1 VSRRNLF
8 GDLKI
13 LTVTSLY
20 IFEILCY
27 IKENQIY
34 MTQYLDFHNYNIRG
48 KQGLYAQLCSTTC
61 CKKSVINM
69 GIKLH
74 NNLPTEI
81 KRIENFKDFKDK
93 FKFFYYKTAFI
104 LYKSCLVVRHSNIH
118 KVFLECDF
126 LH

>member
-1 VSRRNLF
+1 VSYRNLF

-27 IKENQIY
+27 IKKNQIY
-34 MTQYLDFHNYNIRG
+34 TTQYLDIHNYNTKE
-48 KQGLYAQLCSTTC
+48 KQDLYVQLRSTSR

-69 GIKLH
+69 EIKLH

-81 KRIENFKDFKDK
+81 KRIENFKDFKNK
-93 FKFFYYKTAFI
+93 LKFFLLQNCFYSLQEFFSGKT
-104 LYKSCLVVRHSNIH
+104 
-118 KVFLECDF
+118 
-126 LH
+126 

>member
-1 VSRRNLF
+1 VSCRNLF

-13 LTVTSLY
+13 LTVNSLY

-27 IKENQIY
+27 IKKNQIY
-34 MTQYLDFHNYNIRG
+34 MTQYLEVHNYNTRG
-48 KQGLYAQLCSTTC
+48 KQDLYVQLCSTAH
-61 CKKSVINM
+61 CKKIVLNM

-81 KRIENFKDFKDK
+81 KRIENFKDFKYK
-93 FKFFYYKTAFI
+93 LKFFLLQNCFYPLQEFF
-104 LYKSCLVVRHSNIH
+104 SGNIY